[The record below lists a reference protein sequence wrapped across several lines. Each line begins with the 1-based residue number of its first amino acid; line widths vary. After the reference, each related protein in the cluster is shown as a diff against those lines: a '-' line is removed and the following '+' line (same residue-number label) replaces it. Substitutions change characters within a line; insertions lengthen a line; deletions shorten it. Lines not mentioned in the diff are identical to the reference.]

1 MHVFHSGFG
10 KYKKNARRIIIVRR
24 DFTEQTLCF
33 HSKLFTI
40 ISYVYVFIRLLSP
53 VERRCRGPVS
63 SVAVRR
69 HEQVRRRE
77 AVQGMEAQGG
87 FKMGLGRYTQTA
99 HLKQKAGAW
108 CELGP
113 RITKDK
119 KPRHYVPRCEIH
131 STVQGAQF
139 KEHKTGT
146 YIGSP

>member
-1 MHVFHSGFG
+1 MFSIQASEDTR
-10 KYKKNARRIIIVRR
+10 KNARRIIIVRR
-24 DFTEQTLCF
+24 DFTEQNSLFSFEAFHYSIIRIRF
-33 HSKLFTI
+33 HSPPLTCRAALPGP
-40 ISYVYVFIRLLSP
+40 SLLRS
-53 VERRCRGPVS
+53 CW
-63 SVAVRR
+63 R